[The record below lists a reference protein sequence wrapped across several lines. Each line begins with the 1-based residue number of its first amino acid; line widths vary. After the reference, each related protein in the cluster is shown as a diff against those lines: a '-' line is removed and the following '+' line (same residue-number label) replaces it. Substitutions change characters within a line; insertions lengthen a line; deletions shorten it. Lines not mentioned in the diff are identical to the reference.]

1 MIGGA
6 AELVCGPIAQHEL
19 LQGVP
24 FQARE
29 PGHVGLRK
37 PVIHVGRLL
46 LFFKLFSGIH
56 ASFLAARKIGK
67 GLIDIHPIAGRIS
80 ATDR

>member
-1 MIGGA
+1 
-6 AELVCGPIAQHEL
+6 
-19 LQGVP
+19 
-24 FQARE
+24 
-29 PGHVGLRK
+29 
-37 PVIHVGRLL
+37 